1 MIQSFRAAA
10 SPRSALL
17 SWLLEHFRTRIH
29 DKCHCSKLGT
39 MPALSPEI
47 PRPTTA
53 PGRSVH
59 TTWTYTLGSIVFI
72 LVVLDAMLLS
82 LAVESFNN
90 QYDVVS
96 TLLVVILL
104 TSMVTQIRYCWF
116 LRSGLGS
123 GLPRPLWTTALL
135 VPALAVWTLGLFV
148 PAAALMWALPLWLG
162 IALIACLLP
171 LRPRIAALGVGVAVS
186 LLHPFLFS
194 LINGESNSFSDN
206 QGMNMLLVY
215 AAGMP
220 LVILS
225 SLWWWRIVV
234 ELDKHRMIAGELA
247 VAQERLRF
255 AADLHDIQGHHLQ
268 VIALKSELA
277 ERLLAANPAAA
288 REHIHETRLIAKQA
302 LEETRS
308 LVSGYR
314 ETVLENELENAREV
328 LSAAGAHCDLTLDS
342 LPSSPALRTA
352 LAMTV
357 REATT
362 NILRHSDA
370 THASIIW
377 SNAAGGSALTISNNG
392 VSCPAASQPSSGNG
406 LTGLRERLEALQ
418 GTLKVTVNAE
428 RFELQATIPSKGT
441 IA

>member
-1 MIQSFRAAA
+1 M
-10 SPRSALL
+10 
-17 SWLLEHFRTRIH
+17 
-29 DKCHCSKLGT
+29 
-39 MPALSPEI
+39 
-47 PRPTTA
+47 
-53 PGRSVH
+53 
-59 TTWTYTLGSIVFI
+59 
-72 LVVLDAMLLS
+72 
-82 LAVESFNN
+82 
-90 QYDVVS
+90 
-96 TLLVVILL
+96 
-104 TSMVTQIRYCWF
+104 
-116 LRSGLGS
+116 
-123 GLPRPLWTTALL
+123 
-135 VPALAVWTLGLFV
+135 
-148 PAAALMWALPLWLG
+148 
-162 IALIACLLP
+162 
-171 LRPRIAALGVGVAVS
+171 
-186 LLHPFLFS
+186 LHPFLFS
-194 LINGESNSFSDN
+194 VINGAPNSFSEN
-206 QGMNMLLVY
+206 PGMNMLLVY

-277 ERLLAANPAAA
+277 ERLLSANPDAA

-328 LSAAGAHCDLTLDS
+328 LSAAGAHCELTLDT

-377 SNAAGGSALTISNNG
+377 ARTSDGATLTISNNG
-392 VSCPAASQPSSGNG
+392 ISGQAASQPSAGNG

-418 GTLKVTVNAE
+418 GTLNVTVNAE
-428 RFELQATIPSKGT
+428 RFELQAAIPSKGT